1 MRYSIQSLS
10 FALCLSVLMTSCAQ
24 IEKLT
29 DVRKSAPVT
38 SFNESVASLLIA
50 QGHLNR
56 AFGLKEQ
63 AAISKTDYDALT
75 AGEIDKDQMKTIIK
89 RAKHNDQLLAKKMD
103 ETKSLNHEGKTHYKK
118 AIVPFALGVYKMV
131 GLKKDYENYNK
142 SQNSSS
148 ASTPIWAKAKDVLRD
163 LRVARMAIEIGEEL
177 PSFANSL
184 YGTSSKMIT
193 FANKQE
199 IVVPKEATDYLD
211 QL

>member
-1 MRYSIQSLS
+1 
-10 FALCLSVLMTSCAQ
+10 
-24 IEKLT
+24 
-29 DVRKSAPVT
+29 
-38 SFNESVASLLIA
+38 
-50 QGHLNR
+50 
-56 AFGLKEQ
+56 
-63 AAISKTDYDALT
+63 LT